1 MITIRKSNERGRH
14 QEGWLDSRHTFS
26 FHTYYDPNHMGFR
39 DLRVINQD
47 RVAPGQG
54 FGMHPHRDM
63 EIFSLVLSGA
73 LEHKDNL
80 GNREVIGPYQLQKI
94 TAGTGVVHSE
104 YNPSETEEV
113 HFLQIWI
120 LPDRDG
126 REPGYVLGDFSAAPR
141 NALTPILNPDGSDGA
156 ARLYQDAAVYLGRI
170 DAGEKVGYDLS
181 PGRHGWVQ
189 VIAGELKVN
198 GTPLEE
204 GDGAAISDETQL
216 QLEAVTAAE
225 MLFFDLN

>member
-26 FHTYYDPNHMGFR
+26 FHTYHDPRHMGFR

-47 RVAPGQG
+47 RVAPGRG

-73 LEHKDNL
+73 LEHRDNL
-80 GNREVIGPYQLQKI
+80 GNREVIKPYQMQKI

-104 YNPSETEEV
+104 FNPSDTEEV

-141 NALTPILNPDGSDGA
+141 NALTPILNPDGSSGA

-170 DAGEKVGYDLS
+170 DGGNSVGYEL
-181 PGRHGWVQ
+181 PAGRYGWVQ
-189 VIAGELKVN
+189 VISGELKLN
-198 GTPLEE
+198 GIVLKE
-204 GDGAAISDETQL
+204 GDGAAIREETQL
-216 QLEAVTAAE
+216 QLQAVTAAE
-225 MLFFDLN
+225 ILFFDLN